1 LFCFRIV
8 TIFIY
13 VIVLL
18 ASQTGLPV
26 FAEQPKTVKEC
37 IEHPEQCK
45 DPSSQT
51 TDDEKINDDIANG
64 QDPFSVWDVFKMI
77 LATIF
82 VVFLI
87 YTLLRLVN
95 QRIRFSPEKRSFI
108 ENLGGTSVG
117 PNRSVQLI
125 KVGNRI
131 LVIGVA
137 DSIQLLTEI
146 DKDEEIKEI
155 LTEYNAKLNQMIEP
169 GQWLKNLLAK
179 KSAANDESFR
189 DLLTKQLQEIGV
201 QRKKIL
207 QDLEK
212 KGTISDE

>member
-1 LFCFRIV
+1 MLHFRIITV
-8 TIFIY
+8 LIY
-13 VIVLL
+13 FIVLL

-26 FAEQPKTVKEC
+26 FAEQPKTVKQC

-45 DPSSQT
+45 DPSIQTNEEKT
-51 TDDEKINDDIANG
+51 TDDIAKG

-77 LATIF
+77 FAMIF
-82 VVFLI
+82 VIVLI
-87 YTLLRLVN
+87 YILLRWIN
-95 QRIRFSPEKRSFI
+95 QRTRLSPTKRSFI

-146 DKDEEIKEI
+146 DEDEEIKEI
-155 LTEYNAKLNQMIEP
+155 LTEYNARLNQMIEP
-169 GQWLKNLLAK
+169 SQWLKNLLAK
-179 KSAANDESFR
+179 ERAANNESFR
-189 DLLTKQLQEIGV
+189 NILTKQLQEMTV
-201 QRKKIL
+201 QRKKVL

>member
-1 LFCFRIV
+1 LLHFRIV
-8 TIFIY
+8 TVLIY
-13 VIVLL
+13 FIVLL
-18 ASQTGLPV
+18 ASQTGVPV

-45 DPSSQT
+45 DQSIQT
-51 TDDEKINDDIANG
+51 DGERTNDDIVKG

-82 VVFLI
+82 VVVLI
-87 YTLLRLVN
+87 YALLRLIN
-95 QRIRFSPEKRSFI
+95 QRTRLSPTKRSFI

-146 DKDEEIKEI
+146 DEDEEIKEI
-155 LTEYNAKLNQMIEP
+155 LTEYNARLTQMMEP
-169 GQWLKNLLAK
+169 RQWLKNLLSK
-179 KSAANDESFR
+179 ENAANAESFR
-189 DLLTKQLQEIGV
+189 NILTKQLQEIAV
-201 QRKKIL
+201 QRKKVL

>member
-1 LFCFRIV
+1 MLHFRIV
-8 TIFIY
+8 TVLIY

-18 ASQTGLPV
+18 ASQTGVPV

-45 DPSSQT
+45 DPPSQT
-51 TDDEKINDDIANG
+51 DGEKINDDIANG

-82 VVFLI
+82 VVGLI
-87 YTLLRLVN
+87 YGLLRFIN
-95 QRIRFSPEKRSFI
+95 RRIRLSPTKRSFI

-137 DSIQLLTEI
+137 DSIQLLAEI
-146 DKDEEIKEI
+146 DEDEEMKEI
-155 LTEYNAKLNQMIEP
+155 LTEYNAGLNQMIEP
-169 GQWLKNLLAK
+169 SRWLKNWRAK
-179 KSAANDESFR
+179 ESGASDASFR
-189 DLLTKQLQEIGV
+189 SILTKQLQEIAV
-201 QRKKIL
+201 ERKKAL
-207 QDLEK
+207 QHLEK
-212 KGTISDE
+212 KGSISDE